1 MTAEGRRIVPDTP
14 RLVGRQWHE
23 IAQELQEFL
32 RSSRDSEDEGI
43 PAGYSSDT
51 PLEGAAGGV
60 GDAGEESA
68 GWTGADHTHPH
79 TVGTPVDIALANA
92 VGGGA
97 NFADAEHV
105 HASKLT
111 TNGDLLTVIAGVLAR
126 LAVGAAGKIL
136 AVSSG
141 LPAWEAAGT
150 QPYPITEKSGD
161 YTLTDADY
169 TCLVD
174 ATGGNRT
181 ITLPAAAGASGRIY
195 VMKKIDAS
203 ANKAILDGDGAETVD
218 GAATMEL
225 LLQHESVMVQSDG
238 TEWWIL

>member
-1 MTAEGRRIVPDTP
+1 MTVEGRRIVPDTP

-32 RSSRDSEDEGI
+32 RSSRDSDDEGI

-51 PLEGAAGGV
+51 PLEGGAGGS
-60 GDAGEESA
+60 GDPGLESA

-79 TVGTPVDIALANA
+79 TVGTPVAIALANA

-105 HASKLT
+105 HASGLT

-126 LAVGAAGKIL
+126 LAVGAAGEIL
-136 AVSSG
+136 AVTSG
-141 LPAWEAAGT
+141 LPAWEALGT
-150 QPYPITEKSGD
+150 QPFPIVEKATA

-174 ATGGNRT
+174 ASGAERT
-181 ITLPAAAGASGRIY
+181 ISLPAAAGASGHVY
-195 VMKKIDAS
+195 VVKKIDS
-203 ANKAILDGDGAETVD
+203 SVNKVVLDGDGAETID
-218 GAATMEL
+218 GAATQEL
-225 LLQHESVMVQSDG
+225 LLQYEALMVQSDG